1 VTEVGSRSRLAEVR
15 ACRDEIMSVVRRHRG
30 LSVSVFGSV
39 ARGEERLGS
48 DVDFLIE
55 FDSSSSLF
63 DPLHVKDDLE
73 ALLGSSVDVV
83 SIGALKDR
91 DEAIRSEAV
100 PL

>member
-1 VTEVGSRSRLAEVR
+1 MTEVGSRSRLAEVR

-39 ARGEERLGS
+39 ARGEERPGS

-63 DPLHVKDDLE
+63 DLLHVKDDLE
-73 ALLGSSVDVV
+73 ALLGSPVDVV

>member
-1 VTEVGSRSRLAEVR
+1 VTEVGFRSRLAEVR
-15 ACRDEIMSVVRRHRG
+15 ACGDEIMSVVRRHRG

-39 ARGEERLGS
+39 ARGEERPGS

-63 DPLHVKDDLE
+63 DLLHVKDDLE
-73 ALLGSSVDVV
+73 ALLGSPVDVV